1 MLFFCCRCFQP
12 LNLSPFFYP
21 YSLKLNMFT
30 ITLSAPLSA
39 SFHPSPFCLLFMLS
53 GCPLF
58 CSFPLHLC
66 DLQVPSSPRTYVINF
81 SVYPPSAIL
90 LVFLLLSSG
99 FRPLPSQAPTWY
111 HPIFIPLLQGI
122 VSKAWEP
129 KRISGGFEATMVWAL
144 KAIYIPKCCCSK
156 LDFHARWVEGTF

>member
-1 MLFFCCRCFQP
+1 MFWSQP
-12 LNLSPFFYP
+12 LTLSPFFYP

-30 ITLSAPLSA
+30 ITLSAPLSV
-39 SFHPSPFCLLFMLS
+39 SFHLSPFCLLFMLS
-53 GCPLF
+53 WLSSVLSLSSPSLW
-58 CSFPLHLC
+58 SSANQL
-66 DLQVPSSPRTYVINF
+66 PSSPRTYVINL
-81 SVYPPSAIL
+81 SVYSPSAIL

-99 FRPLPSQAPTWY
+99 FGPLPSQAPTWY

-129 KRISGGFEATMVWAL
+129 KRISGGFEATMVWVL

-156 LDFHARWVEGTF
+156 SDFHARWVEGTF